1 MSAKIHPTA
10 IVDSTADLAD
20 DVIVGPYAIIEG
32 LVRLGPGCVVQSHAQ
47 LIGPLTAGERNI
59 FGRACIIGDEPQHL
73 AATGAG
79 THVYIGNGNGFREHV
94 TVHRG
99 TAPGKATRIGDN
111 NYFMVGSHV
120 AHDCTIGNKVIMANC
135 ALLGGHVTVEDG
147 VFLSGNTAVHQRMR
161 IGKLALLSGTSAA
174 TKDLP
179 PFTIMQNFNQ
189 VCGVNVIG
197 MRRAGYS
204 REDINAVRQ
213 AFRTLYLHGNLVPVA
228 LEKIAQQFVGSK
240 AIGELVHFIRS
251 STNGISNAVGR
262 AERRAA

>member
-1 MSAKIHPTA
+1 MPAKIHPTA
-10 IVDSTADLAD
+10 IIDPAAELAD
-20 DVIVGPYAIIEG
+20 DVTVGPYAMIDG
-32 LVRLGPGCVVQSHAQ
+32 AVKLGPGCVVQSHAQ
-47 LIGPLTAGERNI
+47 LIGPLTAGERNN
-59 FGRACIIGDEPQHL
+59 FGRGCVIGDEPQHL

-79 THVYIGNGNGFREHV
+79 THVYIGDGNGFREHV

-120 AHDCTIGNKVIMANC
+120 GHDCTIHNKVIMANC
-135 ALLGGHVTVEDG
+135 ALLGGHVTVEDS

-161 IGKLALLSGTSAA
+161 IGKLAMLSGTSAA

-204 REDINAVRQ
+204 RDDINAVRQ
-213 AFRTLYLHGNLVPVA
+213 AFRSLYMRGDLIPVA
-228 LEKIAQQFVGSK
+228 VDKIARQFADSK
-240 AIGELVHFIRS
+240 AIGELIHFIRTS
-251 STNGISNAVGR
+251 ANGISNAIGR
-262 AERRAA
+262 GDRRAA

>member
-1 MSAKIHPTA
+1 MSATIHPSA
-10 IVDSTADLAD
+10 IIDPSCELAP
-20 DVIVGPYAIIEG
+20 DVCVGPFAILDG
-32 LVRLGPGCVVQSHAQ
+32 PVKLGADCIVQAHAQ
-47 LIGPLTAGERNI
+47 LIGPLTAGERNN

-79 THVYIGNGNGFREHV
+79 THVYIGTGNSFREHV

-111 NYFMVGSHV
+111 NYFMAGSHV
-120 AHDCTIGNKVIMANC
+120 GHDCTVGNKVILANC

-161 IGKLALLSGTSAA
+161 IGKLAMLSGTSAA

-179 PFTIMQNFNQ
+179 PFTIMQIFNQ
-189 VCGVNVIG
+189 IVGVNVIG

-204 REDINAVRQ
+204 HDDINAVRQ
-213 AFRTLYLHGNLVPVA
+213 AYRSLYLRGDLIPVA
-228 LEKIAQQFVGSK
+228 VDKIAQQFSGSK
-240 AIGELVHFIRS
+240 AIGELVHFIRN
-251 STNGISNAVGR
+251 STNGISTAVGR
-262 AERRAA
+262 ADRRAA